1 MGTRAPG
8 GGVGDAG
15 SLADRARPQDTA
27 RRVDRERRRLDHR
40 YLRRGLRSPRHRN
53 RYRHRLAGVPPPLAA
68 SFAHGR
74 HLGRDRLSPG
84 GLAGGALSPA
94 GSAVLDQPGSL
105 GGRDGDPGAGSPGD
119 GRFARDRYPNRHNRG
134 PIPICI
140 GSLEFLLLSPP
151 ALLMVAIL
159 GVIAFLLAGWR
170 VALFT
175 VLGLL
180 FVISLDLWEAAMQ
193 TLALVLAATVV
204 ALAIG
209 IPIGIIAAKSSSLE
223 TAIRPVLDV
232 AQTMPAFVYLVPIVV
247 LLGIGAGPAL
257 IATVVF
263 AMPPAVRLTM
273 LGIQQVPRDA
283 VEAAHAFGATPWQ
296 TLFKVELPLSLKT
309 IMAGVNQVIMLSLS
323 MVVIAGLA
331 GAGGLGEPVVTGLSQ
346 LNVGISFVGGVGIV
360 VIAIMLDRITRALAR
375 QDRESPWRIFS
386 RGKRPESG
394 ATEAKAGLGLSGRA
408 APRVRGRWGWE
419 VPRRGITDPVRRHRR
434 TLLLRGASCR
444 LDKGGIDDDDG

>member
-1 MGTRAPG
+1 M
-8 GGVGDAG
+8 
-15 SLADRARPQDTA
+15 LAFLQSEFVPSIP
-27 RRVDRERRRLDHR
+27 LDEWTE
-40 YLRRGLRSPRHRN
+40 
-53 RYRHRLAGVPPPLAA
+53 
-68 SFAHGR
+68 
-74 HLGRDRLSPG
+74 
-84 GLAGGALSPA
+84 
-94 GSAVLDQPGSL
+94 SAVDWITDNFDGAFDVLDSAIDL
-105 GGRDGDPGAGSPGD
+105 VVT
-119 GRFARDRYPNRHNRG
+119 
-134 PIPICI
+134 
-140 GSLEFLLLSPP
+140 SLEYVLLAPP

-159 GVIAFLLAGWR
+159 GVIAFVLAGWR

-175 VLGLL
+175 VLGLV

-209 IPIGIIAAKSSSLE
+209 IPIGIIAAKSDAVE
-223 TAIRPVLDV
+223 AAIRPILDI

-247 LLGIGAGPAL
+247 LLGIGAGPAM
-257 IATVVF
+257 IATVIF

-273 LGIQQVPRDA
+273 LGIQQVPKDT

-375 QDRESPWRIFS
+375 QD
-386 RGKRPESG
+386 
-394 ATEAKAGLGLSGRA
+394 
-408 APRVRGRWGWE
+408 
-419 VPRRGITDPVRRHRR
+419 
-434 TLLLRGASCR
+434 
-444 LDKGGIDDDDG
+444 GGGSEDLFTP

>member
-1 MGTRAPG
+1 M
-8 GGVGDAG
+8 
-15 SLADRARPQDTA
+15 LAQTQLIPQI
-27 RRVDRERRRLDHR
+27 
-40 YLRRGLRSPRHRN
+40 
-53 RYRHRLAGVPPPLAA
+53 PLAEWTTTA
-68 SFAHGR
+68 VDWITDTFEWLFEPLKEIIAVFVGT
-74 HLGRDRLSPG
+74 LET
-84 GLAGGALSPA
+84 AFTAL
-94 GSAVLDQPGSL
+94 
-105 GGRDGDPGAGSPGD
+105 
-119 GRFARDRYPNRHNRG
+119 
-134 PIPICI
+134 
-140 GSLEFLLLSPP
+140 P
-151 ALLMVAIL
+151 ALVMVAIL
-159 GVIAFLLAGWR
+159 AAVAFYLAGWR

-180 FVISLDLWEAAMQ
+180 FVISLDLWDYTME
-193 TLALVLAATVV
+193 TLALVLAAAVV
-204 ALAIG
+204 ALVIG
-209 IPIGIIAAKSSSLE
+209 IPIGIIAAKSGAVEAVL
-223 TAIRPVLDV
+223 RPVLDV

-247 LLGIGAGPAL
+247 LMGLDEPPAL

-273 LGIQQVPRDA
+273 LGIQQVPKDT

-386 RGKRPESG
+386 RGKRPEPG
-394 ATEAKAGLGLSGRA
+394 ATEAKAG
-408 APRVRGRWGWE
+408 
-419 VPRRGITDPVRRHRR
+419 
-434 TLLLRGASCR
+434 
-444 LDKGGIDDDDG
+444 

>member
-1 MGTRAPG
+1 M
-8 GGVGDAG
+8 
-15 SLADRARPQDTA
+15 LALLQT
-27 RRVDRERRRLDHR
+27 EL
-40 YLRRGLRSPRHRN
+40 
-53 RYRHRLAGVPPPLAA
+53 VPKIPLAEWTE
-68 SFAHGR
+68 SGVDWITDTF
-74 HLGRDRLSPG
+74 D
-84 GLAGGALSPA
+84 GAFDL
-94 GSAVLDQPGSL
+94 LDTVI
-105 GGRDGDPGAGSPGD
+105 D
-119 GRFARDRYPNRHNRG
+119 
-134 PIPICI
+134 IVI
-140 GSLEFLLLSPP
+140 GSLEYLLLSPP

-159 GVIAFLLAGWR
+159 GVIAFFLASWR

-209 IPIGIIAAKSSSLE
+209 IPIGIIAAKSAAVE
-223 TAIRPVLDV
+223 GAIRPVLDV

-257 IATVVF
+257 IATVIF

-273 LGIQQVPRDA
+273 LGIQQVPKDT

-296 TLFKVELPLSLKT
+296 TLVKVELPLSLKT

-360 VIAIMLDRITRALAR
+360 VIAIMLDRVTRAMAR
-375 QDRESPWRIFS
+375 GDRKSPWKIFS
-386 RGKRPESG
+386 RGKRS
-394 ATEAKAGLGLSGRA
+394 EADVA
-408 APRVRGRWGWE
+408 
-419 VPRRGITDPVRRHRR
+419 
-434 TLLLRGASCR
+434 
-444 LDKGGIDDDDG
+444 